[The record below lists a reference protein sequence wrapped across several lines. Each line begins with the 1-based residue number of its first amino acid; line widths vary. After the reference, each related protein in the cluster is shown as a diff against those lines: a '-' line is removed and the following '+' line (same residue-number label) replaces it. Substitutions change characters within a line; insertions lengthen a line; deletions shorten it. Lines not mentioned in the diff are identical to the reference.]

1 MMTEP
6 NDLARRIAEIASD
19 ALATNITVLDITEL
33 STIADVFVICSADNT
48 RQLNALR
55 ETVIGKL
62 KEDDNIAPRRLEGVA
77 EAGWIVLDYGDV
89 IVHLFTEEQ
98 RLFYQLET
106 VWAKAQKLLVIQ

>member
-1 MMTEP
+1 MTEP
-6 NDLARRIAEIASD
+6 NDIARRIAEIASD

-33 STIADVFVICSADNT
+33 STIADLFVICSADNS

-55 ETVIGKL
+55 ETIIAKL
-62 KEDDNIAPRRLEGVA
+62 KEDDIALRRLEGVA
-77 EAGWIVLDYGDV
+77 DAGWIVLDYGDV

-106 VWAKAQKLLVIQ
+106 VWAEAQKLLVIQ